1 MWWSSAGINLW
12 IFLEA
17 DEMILGYTNKAIA
30 WQLLVSTFLITDPPF
45 CEFLSLF
52 RLENKR

>member
-1 MWWSSAGINLW
+1 MNLW

-17 DEMILGYTNKAIA
+17 DEIILGYTNKPIA
-30 WQLLVSTFLITDPPF
+30 WQLLVSTFLITDHPF
-45 CEFLSLF
+45 CEFLILF

>member
-1 MWWSSAGINLW
+1 MILW

-17 DEMILGYTNKAIA
+17 DEMVLDYTNKAFA
-30 WQLLVSTFLITDPPF
+30 WQLLVSTFLITDHPF

-52 RLENKR
+52 RP